1 MEQWKDIKGFEGVYQ
16 VSDLGNVKSLKRF
29 VSNGHALIEVKEK
42 LLTKKLTKKGY
53 LSVTFRHYDHFSTP
67 LIHRLVAIAFV
78 PNPDNKPQVNHKNG
92 IKINNSKHN
101 LEWSSSMEN
110 CCHRELLNLKT
121 SSFTG
126 VHWDKKDRKWKA
138 YIQFESKQKYLGSF
152 DDELS
157 AYNARVEFEE
167 NNSITN
173 KYL

>member
-16 VSDLGNVKSLKRF
+16 VSDLGNVKSLKRY

-78 PNPDNKPQVNHKNG
+78 PNPENKPEVNHKNG
-92 IKINNSKHN
+92 IKIDNRKQNV
-101 LEWSSSMEN
+101 EWSTSMEN
-110 CCHRELLNLKT
+110 CCHREKVNVKT

-126 VHWDKKDRKWKA
+126 VYWDKKDRKWKA
-138 YIQFESKQKYLGSF
+138 SIRFSGKQKHLGSF

-157 AYNARVEFEE
+157 AYNARVQFEE